1 MFDFIREYQLD
12 IMTGLISVCIAITLL
27 LIITRFLP
35 IRRRL
40 RLILME
46 VVAAGLLFF
55 DRMAYIYSGDTSQTG
70 FIMVRLSNFMVF
82 FLTSGI
88 VFAYNLYVMGLFE
101 SYVRIDKTPLRMKIV
116 AVMSVVGMLMSI
128 ISQFTDLY
136 YYFDEANKYH
146 RGQGFIISYIIPII
160 CPIVTYTAVF
170 KYRKYFSRFILIAL
184 TAYVVLPITMGIIQ
198 VFAYGVSIVN
208 MAMVLVSISLYVFT
222 YLDINDEVERAHKV
236 ELENANEEMSNM
248 KRLFEQTTTAFV
260 DAVEKRDPLSK
271 GHSLRV
277 AKLARQLAK
286 ENGKSEEECDE
297 VYYTALLHNVGM
309 VSISDRILEK
319 GMDLTDEEN
328 EEFKKQPVVSSD
340 ILSGITVFPYL
351 SRGARYVSER
361 YDGSG
366 YPDGLKGE
374 AIPEVSRILAIAD
387 VYDGMK
393 TESRS
398 SEPLPDPIIRE
409 EFVEGSGTK
418 YDPKYSEIMIHMIDS
433 EIAGKKKKH
442 SAVLEKEI
450 SCGSYRDT
458 ISSGIQVLQ
467 SVSKIS
473 FKCECEEERA
483 GFFSAP
489 SIILF
494 DSYDSCVHSSD
505 RSIEAYHYVE
515 YGEVWF
521 DGHIVSTRA
530 RNTSVDVKEKGEVS
544 GQITDK
550 SGEYVIMAAK
560 YEDHIRLVME
570 SPSHSTE
577 VIVSLPDSTKSVY
590 IALTGENCHLSEIDC
605 MRTERLLEEGDIARI
620 SDSISYIN
628 RIESDI
634 PNVQVD
640 STRSAATIGIPIRDR
655 VHITFHTMSLPTA
668 SLVWHC
674 PYFVLFSSD
683 DKKVGGPE
691 YREYAVIKLNG
702 ENEGSNE
709 YAENRFV
716 MKKTAQFVGWND
728 WKQVNKQG
736 MEVEVEIVR
745 KGDRITFYSEN
756 LGVMVE
762 NTTILHEPVAMV
774 YAAITGDECAITDI
788 RIR

>member
-1 MFDFIREYQLD
+1 
-12 IMTGLISVCIAITLL
+12 
-27 LIITRFLP
+27 
-35 IRRRL
+35 
-40 RLILME
+40 ME

-88 VFAYNLYVMGLFE
+88 VFAYNLYSMGLFE
-101 SYVRIDKTPLRMKIV
+101 SYVKIDKTPLRMKIV
-116 AVMSVVGMLMSI
+116 TVISLVGMLMSI
-128 ISQFTDLY
+128 ISQFTNLY
-136 YYFDEANKYH
+136 YYFDEANRYH

-160 CPIVTYTAVF
+160 CP
-170 KYRKYFSRFILIAL
+170 FSRFIFIAL
-184 TAYVVLPITMGIIQ
+184 TVYVALPITMGIIQ

-236 ELENANEEMSNM
+236 DLENANEEMSNM

-277 AKLARQLAK
+277 AKLAKQLAQ

-319 GMDLTDEEN
+319 GTDLTEEES
-328 EEFKKQPVVSSD
+328 EEFRKQPVVSSD

-374 AIPEVSRILAIAD
+374 DIPEVSRILAIAD

-409 EFVEGSGTK
+409 EFIEGSGTK
-418 YDPKYSEIMIHMIDS
+418 YDPQYAELIIHMIDS

-450 SCGSYRDT
+450 TCGAYRDT

-515 YGEVWF
+515 YCEVWF

-530 RNTSVDVKEKGEVS
+530 RNTSVDVKEKEEAS
-544 GQITDK
+544 GQTAGK

-570 SPSHSTE
+570 SPTHTAE
-577 VIVSLPDSTKSVY
+577 IIVALPNELYEDKEKLKRVCDD
-590 IALTGENCHLSEIDC
+590 LVKEITQGKPFD
-605 MRTERLLEEGDIARI
+605 
-620 SDSISYIN
+620 Y
-628 RIESDI
+628 
-634 PNVQVD
+634 
-640 STRSAATIGIPIRDR
+640 
-655 VHITFHTMSLPTA
+655 
-668 SLVWHC
+668 
-674 PYFVLFSSD
+674 
-683 DKKVGGPE
+683 
-691 YREYAVIKLNG
+691 EYAVHWNKAHTNLHLHFMWSERENVLEREPKVYAKDIWQDKETHKLAKANA
-702 ENEGSNE
+702 EG
-709 YAENRFV
+709 AELV
-716 MKKTAQFVGWND
+716 H
-728 WKQVNKQG
+728 
-736 MEVEVEIVR
+736 R
-745 KGDRITFYSEN
+745 KGEVQKDKDGNIKYKDEPFKAKDVRFKNRSFVQEKNKIISQTLAKYGFNLRVQTKDSPYLSQKKEYKGASQDYIENCRAAYIYSAKGKDR
-756 LGVMVE
+756 
-762 NTTILHEPVAMV
+762 
-774 YAAITGDECAITDI
+774 ECGQV
-788 RIR
+788 RE